1 MMHLQDL
8 VGADKMKSWYERFGF
23 GKSTKGMFD
32 GEAPGQIGW
41 SNELPTKTS
50 SFGQSTT
57 VQHLFK
63 CYRRNQRSLMMVIC

>member
-1 MMHLQDL
+1 
-8 VGADKMKSWYERFGF
+8 MKSSYERFGF

-41 SNELPTKTS
+41 SNELQQKTS

-57 VQHLFK
+57 VTPVQYL
-63 CYRRNQRSLMMVIC
+63 RRNQRSLMMVIC